1 MDESV
6 NKLLEMFLHEPLV
19 NHNDAV
25 FEYYRIEKDPD
36 RFMYSPEEAC
46 FPCMIKLNPHV
57 LVEQG
62 FSFRT

>member
-6 NKLLEMFLHEPLV
+6 NKLLEMFHEPLV
-19 NHNDAV
+19 NHNYAV

-36 RFMYSPEEAC
+36 RFMYSPAGTC
-46 FPCMIKLNPHV
+46 FPCMIKFNPHV